1 MINQCHTYIWL
12 CYVHI
17 ACFPQLIVNSFYA
30 PFIDFAVVEQLF
42 KKANMIKQPQ
52 AAHVVISMFC
62 IPFFWRKSRCKLL
75 VYCLNEKGHKDRTK
89 EFIFSEGILTSKMQT
104 IWRWWKKPDTLI
116 SLAARRQNWHKLQQS
131 FNFLEQLPHF
141 WTRYLSNTNPSH
153 VGFGPS
159 TGRIFHPISVREHLV
174 RKWCSLSDIPP
185 NCIFLHCLL
194 KRVRKVLG
202 VSTDCCIL

>member
-1 MINQCHTYIWL
+1 MSCLRLALL
-12 CYVHI
+12 C
-17 ACFPQLIVNSFYA
+17 S
-30 PFIDFAVVEQLF
+30 
-42 KKANMIKQPQ
+42 
-52 AAHVVISMFC
+52 
-62 IPFFWRKSRCKLL
+62 
-75 VYCLNEKGHKDRTK
+75 YCLLSTANSKFFLCSVHRFRGRWTVVQKSKYDKTATSSTCRNFNVLHSLFLKKKSMQIIGLLFEWKRTQRSHQGVY
-89 EFIFSEGILTSKMQT
+89 FWILTSKMQT

-131 FNFLEQLPHF
+131 LNFLEQLPHF

-159 TGRIFHPISVREHLV
+159 TGRIFHPISVRKHLV

>member
-1 MINQCHTYIWL
+1 MPCLRLALL
-12 CYVHI
+12 CSHCLLSTANSKFFLCSVHR
-17 ACFPQLIVNSFYA
+17 FRGRWT
-30 PFIDFAVVEQLF
+30 VVQKSKYYKTATSSTCRNFNVLHSLF
-42 KKANMIKQPQ
+42 LK
-52 AAHVVISMFC
+52 
-62 IPFFWRKSRCKLL
+62 KSRCKLL

-89 EFIFSEGILTSKMQT
+89 EFIFSEVISTSKLQT
-104 IWRWWKKPDTLI
+104 IWWWWKKPDTLI

-131 FNFLEQLPHF
+131 LNFLEQLPHF

-159 TGRIFHPISVREHLV
+159 TGRIFHPISIRKHLV

>member
-1 MINQCHTYIWL
+1 MSCLRLALL
-12 CYVHI
+12 CSYCLLSTANSKFFLCSVHR
-17 ACFPQLIVNSFYA
+17 FRGRWT
-30 PFIDFAVVEQLF
+30 VVQKSKYDKTATSSTCRYFNVLHFLF
-42 KKANMIKQPQ
+42 LKK
-52 AAHVVISMFC
+52 
-62 IPFFWRKSRCKLL
+62 KSRQIIGLL
-75 VYCLNEKGHKDRTK
+75 FERKRTQRSHQGVY
-89 EFIFSEGILTSKMQT
+89 FWILTSKMQT

-131 FNFLEQLPHF
+131 LNFLEQLPHF

-159 TGRIFHPISVREHLV
+159 TGRIFHPISVRKHLV